1 MVISCRSTAASPITI
16 CISIWRSAASGFT
29 RKGPVSIATSNRSTR
44 TSPRSPNAGGNMRLP
59 QVKVDQLIC
68 HGIGN
73 LMQASNGLRSIRGR
87 ILVDPDDAVDP
98 GYGVAVRA
106 QARAESS
113 HAHGAIVAVARR
125 FFAAPHN
132 FHGTIQLF
140 GDGYGLPDI
149 VVLIATAKSAA
160 NKTVVDVNVLLR
172 NAAYSRRIQQR
183 FFRSLCSHP

>member
-1 MVISCRSTAASPITI
+1 MGQFIHETI
-16 CISIWRSAASGFT
+16 QIKLVLRPAH
-29 RKGPVSIATSNRSTR
+29 
-44 TSPRSPNAGGNMRLP
+44 RSPNSGRNMRLP
-59 QVKVDQLIC
+59 QVKVDELIR

-113 HAHGAIVAVARR
+113 HAHGTIVAVARR

-172 NAAYSRRIQQR
+172 NSA
-183 FFRSLCSHP
+183 